1 MKNLSRKQKILIFII
16 AIAILVGSYF
26 ASGESP
32 FRKKEV
38 ATPEKIEEIREEK
51 SQDMHIITGEEK
63 ADSQEEET
71 KEEIIPIINGIYI
84 LADIGEL
91 ERNSN
96 HKFTAHFEG
105 EGDYSKTVIW
115 QIIGQ
120 KDENTW
126 IDDTGLLSVGAN
138 EESSDIKVIATSADN
153 KELKSELNVK
163 VANPYIKEVKKPTTK
178 EELKEQAQA
187 SELTEEEKAKKISEQ
202 EAIKAQAI
210 ADTSGG
216 EKDKYLTDPT
226 PEGKPKPVEP
236 EEITINESIT
246 KTATLSISCETIL
259 NNLDMFDKDKIDVLP
274 VDGIILSSRQVTF
287 FEGESVFDVLKRTV
301 QDQGIHMEF
310 VFTPIYNSVYV
321 EGINNLYEFD
331 CGPLSGWMYK
341 VNGWFPNYGASR
353 YKLEDGDVIN
363 WVYTCDLGAD
373 VGDNSMTGGQ

>member
-1 MKNLSRKQKILIFII
+1 
-16 AIAILVGSYF
+16 
-26 ASGESP
+26 
-32 FRKKEV
+32 
-38 ATPEKIEEIREEK
+38 
-51 SQDMHIITGEEK
+51 MHIITGEEK